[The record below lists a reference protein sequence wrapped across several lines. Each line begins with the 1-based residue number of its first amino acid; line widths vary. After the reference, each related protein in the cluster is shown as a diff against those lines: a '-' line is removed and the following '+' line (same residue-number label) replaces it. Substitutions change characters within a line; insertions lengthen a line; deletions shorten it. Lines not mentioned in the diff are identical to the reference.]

1 MKCSEDALIEEFMEI
16 KDRLYRIA
24 FLYLNNETSAI
35 EAVDETIFL
44 VYKNRQKLRQ
54 PEYFKTWVTRILI
67 NVCKKELRRLKK
79 EEPMHDIP
87 EQTHLDY
94 DALPLMDAVT
104 KLPQE
109 LQIIINLR
117 YFNEYTLAETAQILG
132 LPNGTVATRQRR
144 ALSLLRLE
152 LEAEK

>member
-1 MKCSEDALIEEFMEI
+1 MKYSEDFLIEEFTAI

-24 FLYLNNETSAI
+24 FLYLKNETSAF

-54 PEYFKTWVTRILI
+54 PIFFKTWATRILI
-67 NVCKKELRRLKK
+67 NVCKKELRRIKI

-87 EQTHLDY
+87 EQSHLDY